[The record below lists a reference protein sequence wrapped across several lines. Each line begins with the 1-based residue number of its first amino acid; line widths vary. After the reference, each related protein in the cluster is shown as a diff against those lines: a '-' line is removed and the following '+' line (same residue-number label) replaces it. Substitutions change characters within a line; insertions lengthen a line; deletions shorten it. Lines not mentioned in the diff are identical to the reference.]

1 MNVLWIMADQLRWD
15 YLSCAGHPH
24 LHTPNIDALA
34 AKGVRFTNAYVQ
46 SPLCG
51 PSRMSA
57 YTGRYVR
64 SHGSTYNRVPLR
76 VGERTMGDLLRE
88 QGVDSVLVGKTHMVA
103 DLEGME
109 RLGIDPESTI
119 GVGLAECGFR
129 PFERDDGLYPTGLK
143 RQQPNYNDYLRD
155 LGYSSGNPW
164 QDFANSAKVG
174 GDQRRTDDGEL
185 RSGWLLAYADQPANI
200 AEEHSETP
208 YMIGRAKDFMASA
221 DPDKP
226 WLCHLSL
233 IKPHWP
239 YIVPAP
245 YHSMYGASDLLPVNR
260 DAAER
265 GEGAHPVYA
274 AFAET
279 HMSKTFWSDEA
290 RARAL
295 PAYMG
300 LIKQID
306 DHLGHLFAWMEA
318 KGRMKD
324 TMIVFSSDHGDY
336 MGDHWMGDKELFHD
350 CSAKIPLIVYDPR
363 PAADA
368 TRGTTDDRLVECIDL
383 APTFH
388 AFFGGSPLDHHY
400 EGRSLLP
407 LLEGQPEVAWRQYA
421 VSEMDYGMREVAHDM
436 GVDVDQA
443 RLTMIRDARWKYV
456 HALGFRAMLFDLQA
470 DPGERV
476 DLGGETS
483 GEIVAVLARFGQAH
497 QAWAASYTRTTYTR
511 GQTTARGESESEHV
525 LIGYWDEADFEAVH
539 GKPFV
544 HPDSRSGESITP

>member
-34 AKGVRFTNAYVQ
+34 DKGLRFTNAYGQ

-64 SHGSTYNRVPLR
+64 SHGATYNRVPLR
-76 VGERTMGDLLRE
+76 VGERTLGDLLRE
-88 QGVDSVLVGKTHMVA
+88 QGVDPVLVGKTCMVA
-103 DLEGME
+103 DIEGMA
-109 RLGIDPESTI
+109 RVGIDPGSTI
-119 GVGLAECGFR
+119 GVGLSECGFR
-129 PFERDDGLYPTGLK
+129 PFERDDGLHPSDGNRPQL
-143 RQQPNYNDYLRD
+143 NYNDYLRD
-155 LGYSSGNPW
+155 LGYSSDNPW

-174 GDQRRTDDGEL
+174 GDDGRWDDGEL

-208 YMIGRAKDFMASA
+208 YMIRRAQEFMATA
-221 DPDKP
+221 DPDQP

-245 YHSMYGASDLLPVNR
+245 YHGMYGANDLLPVNR
-260 DAAER
+260 DLAER
-265 GEGAHPVYA
+265 EAGAHPVYE
-274 AFAET
+274 AFTKT
-279 HMSKTFWSDEA
+279 HMSRTFWSDEV
-290 RARAL
+290 RARVL

-306 DHLGHLFAWMEA
+306 DHLGRLFAWMEA
-318 KGRMKD
+318 QGRMQD
-324 TMIVFSSDHGDY
+324 TMIVFSADHGDY
-336 MGDHWMGDKELFHD
+336 LGDHWMADKELFHD
-350 CSAKIPLIVYDPR
+350 CSTKMPLIIYDPR
-363 PAADA
+363 RAADT

-383 APTFH
+383 APTFQ
-388 AFFGGSPLDHHY
+388 AFFGGEPLDHHF

-407 LLEGQPEVAWRQYA
+407 LLEGRPEFAWRQYA

-456 HALGFRAMLFDLQA
+456 HALGFRPMLFDLQA
-470 DPGERV
+470 DPDERM
-476 DLGGETS
+476 DLGGQTS
-483 GEIVAVLARFGQAH
+483 ATITAVLARFSQAH

-511 GQTTARGESESEHV
+511 DQTLRRGDSESEHV

-539 GKPFV
+539 GKPFE
-544 HPDSRSGESITP
+544 HPDGRDSG

>member
-34 AKGVRFTNAYVQ
+34 ARGVRFTNAYVQ

-76 VGERTMGDLLRE
+76 VGERTMGDHLRGL
-88 QGVDSVLVGKTHMVA
+88 GVDPVLVGKTHMVA
-103 DLEGME
+103 DVEGMA
-109 RLGIDPESTI
+109 RLGIDPASTI
-119 GVGLAECGFR
+119 GVELAECGFR
-129 PFERDDGLYPTGLK
+129 PFERDDGLHPTAMINN
-143 RQQPNYNDYLRD
+143 RPQPAYNDYLRG
-155 LGYSSGNPW
+155 LGYGSENPW
-164 QDFANSAKVG
+164 QDFANSAL
-174 GDQRRTDDGEL
+174 DEDGSL
-185 RSGWLLAYADQPANI
+185 RSGWLMAYADQPANI

-208 YMIGRAKDFMASA
+208 YMIRRAQDFMAQA
-221 DPDKP
+221 DPDTP

-245 YHSMYGASDLLPVNR
+245 YHDMYGAGDLLPVNR
-260 DAAER
+260 DEAQREA
-265 GEGAHPVYA
+265 GAHPVYA
-274 AFAET
+274 AFADA
-279 HMSKTFWSDEA
+279 HMSRTFWSDEV
-290 RARAL
+290 RARVL

-306 DHLGHLFAWMEA
+306 DHLGRLFEWMEQQ
-318 KGRMKD
+318 GRMQD
-324 TMIVFSSDHGDY
+324 TMIVFCSDHGDY

-350 CSAKIPLIVYDPR
+350 CSAKIPLIIYDPR
-363 PAADA
+363 AEADA
-368 TRGTTDDRLVECIDL
+368 TRGQTDDRLVEAIDL

-388 AFFGGSPLDHHY
+388 AFFGGAPLGQHY

-407 LLEGQPEVAWRQYA
+407 VLEGQASVPWRQYA
-421 VSEMDYGMREVAHDM
+421 VSEMDYGMREVAHEL
-436 GVDVDQA
+436 GVDVDEA

-456 HALGFRAMLFDLQA
+456 HALGFRPMLFDLEA
-470 DPGERV
+470 DPDERV
-476 DLGGETS
+476 DQGGS
-483 GEIVAVLARFGQAH
+483 DAPEIQAVLARFGAAH

-511 GQTTARGESESEHV
+511 EQTLARGASPNPNV

-539 GKPFV
+539 GRPFV
-544 HPDSRSGESITP
+544 HPDSRTE